1 MIECRQTGIRDD
13 IGFKVQNTLYVS
25 QRHIQQ
31 QADARWQRL
40 QKPNM
45 RDRAGKLNV
54 AHSLTTDFRQRN
66 LNTTLLT
73 NYTAVLEALVLTT
86 QALIV
91 FNRAENFGAEKTV
104 ALGLKRTVINSLWL
118 FDFAIGPRTNHL
130 R

>member
-45 RDRAGKLNV
+45 RNRAGKFNV
-54 AHSLTTDFRQRN
+54 AHSLTTDFRQRD

-73 NYTAVLEALVLTT
+73 NYTAVL
-86 QALIV
+86 
-91 FNRAENFGAEKTV
+91 
-104 ALGLKRTVINSLWL
+104 
-118 FDFAIGPRTNHL
+118 
-130 R
+130 